1 MLPKFVFLS
10 VFTVKETICPKI
22 WVKRSKTSL
31 LKLTTMYF
39 TKTWLSSKK
48 QDKLLI
54 LANLTEQCYVMFFLQ
69 KKINLHYQQQRYF

>member
-1 MLPKFVFLS
+1 
-10 VFTVKETICPKI
+10 
-22 WVKRSKTSL
+22 
-31 LKLTTMYF
+31 MYF